1 MLPLL
6 FFRTRTASLHPMA
19 RLRVLHIAS
28 WYPSEAH
35 GTLGNFVQRH
45 VEASAERVDAE
56 VWYVARGESRI
67 AERTHRGVKERI
79 AYVSGRLPW
88 FVQVTCTLLRMA
100 KHQARPDAIH
110 LHVLY
115 PAGIAARLLAR
126 RWGVPL
132 IATEHWTVY
141 HRDQRAKLPV
151 WRRLAIR
158 WAGRG
163 LDRLCPVTS
172 QLGESLGDFGIQA
185 PVHVVPNVVDT
196 TLFKIA
202 PRTAP
207 PVLLHISSLA
217 DEQKNVTG
225 LIECFG
231 LAADRLPAGTTLHI
245 IGDGDPAPHAAT
257 AERLGLS
264 DRILTGGEIPLAEV
278 AERMAAASAV
288 LLFSRFE
295 NFPCVIPE
303 AWAAGTPVVVTDVG
317 GIREHVPVWGTTD
330 AEPERG
336 ACVASEDAAA
346 FVQALLHTLEAAP
359 DRGAMRR
366 YAEARFSV
374 AAIGAAFEAVYTE
387 CLGRG

>member
-1 MLPLL
+1 MKEAVP
-6 FFRTRTASLHPMA
+6 TN
-19 RLRVLHIAS
+19 LRILHIAS
-28 WYPSEAH
+28 WYPSESH

-56 VWYVARGESRI
+56 VWYVARGQARETKR
-67 AERTHRGVKERI
+67 RHRGVEERI
-79 AYVSGRLPW
+79 AYVNGRLPW
-88 FVQVTCTLLRMA
+88 FLQVTRTLLRMA
-100 KHQARPDAIH
+100 KDHRRPDAIH

-141 HRDQRAKLPV
+141 HRDQRSKLPL

-163 LDRLCPVTS
+163 IDRLCPVTA
-172 QLGESLGDFGIQA
+172 QLGESLLDFGLRA
-185 PVHVVPNVVDT
+185 PVCVVPNVVDT
-196 TLFKIA
+196 NLFQIA
-202 PRTAP
+202 PRTTP
-207 PVLLHISSLA
+207 PVLLHISSLV

-225 LIECFG
+225 LIEAFG
-231 LAADRLPAGTTLHI
+231 RALDRLPDGTTLHV

-257 AERLGLS
+257 AERLGLGG
-264 DRILTGGEIPLAEV
+264 RVVTGGEISLTEV
-278 AERMAAASAV
+278 AQRMATASAV

-303 AWAAGTPVVVTDVG
+303 AWAAGTPVVATDVG
-317 GIREHVPVWGTTD
+317 GIREHVPVWD
-330 AEPERG
+330 ARDAGSERG

-346 FVQALLHTLEAAP
+346 FVEALLHVLDSAT
-359 DRGAMRR
+359 DREAMRR
-366 YAEARFSV
+366 YAEKRFSV

-387 CLGRG
+387 IIDRG

>member
-1 MLPLL
+1 
-6 FFRTRTASLHPMA
+6 MA

-56 VWYVARGESRI
+56 VWYVARGKDRI
-67 AERTHRGVKERI
+67 AERTHRGVRERI

-88 FVQVTCTLLRMA
+88 FLQVTRALLRLA
-100 KHQARPDAIH
+100 KHHPRPDAIH

-126 RWGVPL
+126 RWGIPL

-141 HRDQRAKLPV
+141 HRDQRAKLPF
-151 WRRLAIR
+151 WRRRAIR

-163 LDRLCPVTS
+163 IDRLCPVTA
-172 QLGESLGDFGIQA
+172 QLGESLHDFGIQA
-185 PVHVVPNVVDT
+185 PVRVVPNVVDT
-196 TLFKIA
+196 TLFQPA
-202 PRTAP
+202 PRTSP
-207 PVLLHISSLA
+207 PTLLHISSLV

-225 LIECFG
+225 LLTAFASA
-231 LAADRLPAGTTLHI
+231 LDRLPEGTTLHV
-245 IGDGDPAPHAAT
+245 IGDGDPTPHAAT
-257 AERLGLS
+257 AQRLGLG
-264 DRILTGGEIPLAEV
+264 DRVATGGEISLAEV
-278 AERMAAASAV
+278 AQRMASASAV

-317 GIREHVPVWGTTD
+317 GIREHVPVWGQSQG
-330 AEPERG
+330 APERG
-336 ACVASEDAAA
+336 ACVPSEDAAA
-346 FVQALLHTLEAAP
+346 FVEALVHVLASPP
-359 DRGAMRR
+359 DRDAMRR
-366 YAEARFSV
+366 YAEERFSV
-374 AAIGAAFEAVYTE
+374 SAIAAALESVYTE
-387 CLGRG
+387 CLDRG

>member
-1 MLPLL
+1 MP
-6 FFRTRTASLHPMA
+6 

-56 VWYVARGESRI
+56 VWYVARGQARMT
-67 AERTHRGVKERI
+67 ERTHRGVRERI
-79 AYVSGRLPW
+79 VYVNGRLPW
-88 FVQVTCTLLRMA
+88 FVQVTRALLRMA
-100 KHQARPDAIH
+100 KDQPRPDVIH
-110 LHVLY
+110 LHVLH

-141 HRDQRAKLPV
+141 HRDQRSKLPF
-151 WRRLAIR
+151 WRKFAIR

-163 LDRLCPVTS
+163 IDRLCPVTA
-172 QLGESLGDFGIQA
+172 QLGESLHDFGLRA

-196 TLFKIA
+196 RLFQIA
-202 PRTAP
+202 PRTTP
-207 PVLLHISSLA
+207 PVLLHISSLV

-225 LIECFG
+225 LIEAFG
-231 LAADRLPAGTTLHI
+231 QALGRLPQGTTLHV

-257 AERLGLS
+257 AEHLGLGE
-264 DRILTGGEIPLAEV
+264 RVVTGGEISLAEV
-278 AERMAAASAV
+278 AQRMASASAV

-303 AWAAGTPVVVTDVG
+303 AWSAGTPVVATDVG
-317 GIREHVPVWGTTD
+317 GIREHVPVFAGPT
-330 AEPERG
+330 APPERG
-336 ACVASEDAAA
+336 ACVDSEDTDA
-346 FVQALLHTLEAAP
+346 FVRALLHALESAT
-359 DRGAMRR
+359 DREAMRR
-366 YAEARFSV
+366 YAEEHFSV

-387 CLGRG
+387 ILDRG